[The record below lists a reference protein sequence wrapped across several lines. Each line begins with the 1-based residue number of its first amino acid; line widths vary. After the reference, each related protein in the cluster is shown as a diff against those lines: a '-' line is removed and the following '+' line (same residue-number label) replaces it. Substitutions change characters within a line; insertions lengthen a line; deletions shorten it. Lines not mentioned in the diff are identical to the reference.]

1 MDYWKNL
8 DPNLEE
14 LAREGFVRLPPLKD
28 FFDIEGHA
36 DRILDS
42 VGERVFVESCD
53 SHQNFLNE
61 LNIQKELAPKLLALA
76 QTRYGYKGTINN
88 QYHIARKIGREN
100 QREAYRAHFDSHLFT
115 LVLPLR
121 VPNIETKD
129 SRGQLIVFPR
139 LRRHPR
145 SEVENFLG
153 KLWYHQYANRKGVA
167 KLMASKTSFEE
178 TFEDNRPLL
187 FLGNTNFH
195 TNREIADSITTNR
208 LTLLAHFFDP
218 SPRYGIGSFLRYVR
232 KR

>member
-1 MDYWKNL
+1 MNYWK
-8 DPNLEE
+8 DIDHNLEE
-14 LAREGFVRLPPLKD
+14 LTREGFVRLPPLKD
-28 FFDIEGHA
+28 FFDIEGYA

-53 SHQNFLNE
+53 YHQNFLNE
-61 LNIQKELAPKLLALA
+61 LNIQEELAPKLLGLA
-76 QTRYGYKGTINN
+76 QTLYGYKGTLHN

-121 VPNIETKD
+121 VPNTESKG

-139 LRRHPR
+139 LRRQPK
-145 SEVENFLG
+145 SEIENFLG
-153 KLWYHQYANRKGVA
+153 KLWYHQYASKKGIA
-167 KLMASKTSFEE
+167 ELMASKESFEE
-178 TFEDNRPLL
+178 SFEDNRPLL
-187 FLGNTNFH
+187 FLGNTTFH
-195 TNREIADSITTNR
+195 TNREIAGSRKANR

-218 SPRYGIGSFLRYVR
+218 SPRYGIGGFLRYVR